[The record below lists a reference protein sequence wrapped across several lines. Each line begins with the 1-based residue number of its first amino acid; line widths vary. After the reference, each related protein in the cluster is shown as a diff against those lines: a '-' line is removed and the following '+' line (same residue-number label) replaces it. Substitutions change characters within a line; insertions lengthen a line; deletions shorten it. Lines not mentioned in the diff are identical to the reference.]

1 MDNIK
6 KKRLLIIDSEQ
17 NCTELCR
24 LLSEEYNISAVR
36 NIGEAIAILE
46 EQKEYVDALLINS
59 RMEEDLCTAVD
70 IINKSTRFSSIPI
83 LILADENVSDEQ
95 FKYLGAG
102 AVDCISKPY
111 NAKTIINR
119 IENAIIL
126 KDSMTFYSIEKML
139 KQLPSN
145 IYLKDNEGRY
155 VFATKYWHHLKKP
168 DNDPNWTIRGKT
180 DPEIRKDKEN
190 AEEALKKDLEII
202 KTGKGTSYT
211 IEINEGGKR
220 EFLQIIK
227 QPLFNDD
234 GSVSG
239 IVGLINDVTEFELLK
254 KKLRERAI
262 IDELTGMYN
271 RAYFKEFIR
280 LQSSNCYPI
289 GIISADCDDLKT
301 INDTYGHKAGDDY
314 IKAAVDLFKLVLPEE
329 SFVFR
334 MGGDEFIIM
343 LPSAS
348 KETAVRVV
356 EQLKSKE
363 KLFLIEG
370 RQLSVSYGTSVINGS
385 DEDIDMCIAES
396 DRNMYIDKNNKKR
409 KNSDKYPKEN
419 KDASLA

>member
-1 MDNIK
+1 MNNIK
-6 KKRLLIIDSEQ
+6 KKRLLIIDNDR
-17 NCTELCR
+17 NCRELCR
-24 LLSEEYNISAVR
+24 LLNDGYNISAVR
-36 NIGEAIAILE
+36 NIQEAVTILE

-59 RMEEDLCTAVD
+59 DMREDLCAAVN
-70 IINKSTRFSSIPI
+70 IINSSTRFSSIPI
-83 LILADENVSDEQ
+83 LLLADENPSEEQ
-95 FKYLGAG
+95 LKYLGAG
-102 AVDCISKPY
+102 AADCISKPY
-111 NAKTIINR
+111 NGKIIINR

-126 KDSMTFYSIEKML
+126 KDSLTFYRIEEML

-168 DNDPNWTIRGKT
+168 DDDPTWTIRGKT

-211 IEINEGGKR
+211 IEINESGKK

-227 QPLFNDD
+227 QPIFNDD

-262 IDELTGMYN
+262 TDEMTGIYN

-280 LQSSNCYPI
+280 MHNNNCYPI
-289 GIISADCDDLKT
+289 GVISADCDGLKR
-301 INDTYGHKAGDDY
+301 INDTYGHMAGDEY
-314 IKAAVDLFKLVLPEE
+314 IKAAVSLFKLVLPRE
-329 SFVFR
+329 SIVFR
-334 MGGDEFIIM
+334 MGGDEFIII
-343 LPSAS
+343 LPSTSREA
-348 KETAVRVV
+348 AALIA

-363 KLFLIEG
+363 KLFRIEG
-370 RQLSVSYGTSVINGS
+370 QQLSISFGISVINS
-385 DEDIDMCIAES
+385 TDDDFDMCVAES
-396 DRNMYIDKNNKKR
+396 DRNMYIDKNNKKQI
-409 KNSDKYPKEN
+409 KQQ
-419 KDASLA
+419 